1 MIWGPLIC
9 VYLCIDVFE
18 GRIGWKSRL
27 FHVYKGGDGL
37 VAIRWQKVKVC
48 FKITKRDFIVL
59 F

>member
-1 MIWGPLIC
+1 M
-9 VYLCIDVFE
+9 YLCIDVFE

-27 FHVYKGGDGL
+27 FHVYKGDGL